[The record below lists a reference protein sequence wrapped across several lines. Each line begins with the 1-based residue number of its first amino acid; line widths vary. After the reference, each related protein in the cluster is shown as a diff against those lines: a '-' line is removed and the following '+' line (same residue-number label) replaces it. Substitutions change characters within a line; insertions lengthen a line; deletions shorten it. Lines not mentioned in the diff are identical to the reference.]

1 MTIVTQQPIIDLP
14 ESAPPRQRDA
24 RGRFAPG
31 NRISS
36 VGGKARGAALSR
48 RRRRAIARKGYRVM
62 VKRHWGGDQRAQ
74 RKYWGEMGSFQY
86 EVQAG
91 ALLPDGTRNPLSP
104 LRTNARH
111 PGPAQ
116 EWRARYYTDSLLY
129 GQHRDVDFMERL

>member
-14 ESAPPRQRDA
+14 QPAPPRQRDA

-36 VGGKARGAALSR
+36 AGGKARAAKLSR
-48 RRRRAIARKGYRVM
+48 RRRRAIARKGFRAM
-62 VKRHWGGDQRAQ
+62 LRKHWAGDARAHA
-74 RKYWGEMGSFQY
+74 RYWAEMGRFQY

-91 ALLPDGTRNPLSP
+91 ALLPDGSRRPGSP
-104 LRTNARH
+104 LRTNALH

-116 EWRARYYTDSLLY
+116 EWRARYYTDSLLW
-129 GQHRDVDFMERL
+129 GSHRDVEFQP